1 MTMPLVILAI
11 FAILLGFIGTPAW
24 PWFQEFLNGY
34 RSPAFEG
41 GKLFEPEV
49 LNLILLSVAIVASGI
64 GLGWFLYG
72 RKGVGSP
79 DEQDVLE
86 RIRPDVFALLRNKYY
101 VDEIYEFSIIRFNAW
116 WAKACDWLDYW
127 VWNGLVQL
135 LSFAVTILSWFNH
148 YFDTYVV
155 NLGFDEGCRGATLGG
170 RLMARFQDG
179 RVQSYLR
186 VIGVALAALVL
197 LLIWGCR
204 AS

>member
-1 MTMPLVILAI
+1 MTMPLVILAT

-34 RSPAFEG
+34 RTPAFEG

-49 LNLILLSVAIVASGI
+49 LNLMLLSAAIVASGI

-79 DEQDVLE
+79 DELDVLE
-86 RIRPDVFALLRNKYY
+86 KIRPDVFALLRNKYF
-101 VDEIYEFSIIRFNAW
+101 VDEIYEASVIRFNAW
-116 WAKACDWLDYW
+116 SAKACDWLDYW
-127 VWNGLVQL
+127 VWNGMVQL
-135 LSFAVTILSWFNH
+135 LSYAILGLSWCNRF
-148 YFDTYVV
+148 FDEYVV
-155 NLGFDEGCRGATLGG
+155 NLGFDGGCQRATLGG
-170 RLMARFQDG
+170 SLLARLQDG
-179 RVQSYLR
+179 RVQNYLR